1 MHRKMTGLLVV
12 IALALVAFLA
22 RDASTAATLT
32 AQDHAEINQL
42 YARYS
47 YGVDTQADDGW
58 LYARTFTE
66 DGEFHYGA
74 PQPARGRAEL
84 RELAR
89 PGGGWDQGTG
99 GQPRSWH
106 VPTNILIEPTADGAQ
121 GTAYLLL
128 VNGAEAGGP
137 VITGRGIYTDEIV
150 KTSEGWLFKSR
161 AYHPEDFPADL
172 RLTAQ

>member
-1 MHRKMTGLLVV
+1 MTRKTAVGLTVLAVVLVG
-12 IALALVAFLA
+12 FLA
-22 RDASTAATLT
+22 RDASTAPTLT

-47 YGVDTQADDGW
+47 FGVDTQADDGW
-58 LYARTFTE
+58 LYARTFTA
-66 DGEFHYGA
+66 DGEFDYGA

-89 PGGGWDQGTG
+89 PGGAWDQGAG

-106 VPTNILIEPTADGAQ
+106 VPTNILIEPTADGAR

-150 KTSEGWLFKSR
+150 KTSEGWLFNKR
-161 AYHPEDFPADL
+161 AYHPEDFPTDL